1 MRWYPK
7 AWRCR
12 YGEEFCEFLIA
23 ELDEQPRSWR
33 RSVNVAWSG
42 LVARMTAAGLTS
54 HTVEPSEQVRATLA
68 SLVAAV
74 GVFSV
79 FAIAMWAQLAVGWQ
93 WSSPATPTT
102 YGAMIL
108 MSATI
113 AAFLVLTVLAAV
125 PVAFRLLC
133 ELWRRRSGELFRPGL
148 ATLVGA
154 GFLVVGAR
162 HFAIG
167 WPGTGGHPWALRGLV
182 PRDVAALSWAST
194 LSVSSYWAHPHA
206 LASFP
211 ALEVAWMAVSPVA
224 IVSVVAGTAK
234 MLRRVELSP
243 RSLRYEA
250 RIARLAAFTML
261 AFLLGSCAWVINGV
275 PGPKDL
281 FHTGAIDVAGILA
294 MAAAVA
300 VGHRAS
306 RRTRS
311 LAVLLTGH

>member
-1 MRWYPK
+1 
-7 AWRCR
+7 
-12 YGEEFCEFLIA
+12 
-23 ELDEQPRSWR
+23 
-33 RSVNVAWSG
+33 
-42 LVARMTAAGLTS
+42 
-54 HTVEPSEQVRATLA
+54 
-68 SLVAAV
+68 
-74 GVFSV
+74 
-79 FAIAMWAQLAVGWQ
+79 
-93 WSSPATPTT
+93 
-102 YGAMIL
+102 
-108 MSATI
+108 
-113 AAFLVLTVLAAV
+113 
-125 PVAFRLLC
+125 
-133 ELWRRRSGELFRPGL
+133 
-148 ATLVGA
+148 
-154 GFLVVGAR
+154 
-162 HFAIG
+162 
-167 WPGTGGHPWALRGLV
+167 
-182 PRDVAALSWAST
+182 
-194 LSVSSYWAHPHA
+194 
-206 LASFP
+206 
-211 ALEVAWMAVSPVA
+211 MAVSPVA